1 MFCTYANI
9 KRKSFM
15 QYIGYPTLT
24 GDMVI
29 LEYINICKLE
39 YISICKLYSAY
50 WFYEVK
56 LHLKVHF
63 LKQYLSLSRTY
74 LDEVCWNQLCY
85 PISELY
91 WTTHKYLVSCS
102 KYLILDMRSV
112 LEDLTSTRNMGSPT
126 HQNPKQSRNP
136 NEKKKSAKKYF
147 VSYII
152 IEVPLWRE
160 RGK

>member
-1 MFCTYANI
+1 
-9 KRKSFM
+9 M

-39 YISICKLYSAY
+39 YINLCKLEYISICKPYSTH
-50 WFYEVK
+50 WFYEIK

-63 LKQYLSLSRTY
+63 LKQYLSLLRTY
-74 LDEVCWNQLCY
+74 LDEVCSNQLCY
-85 PISELY
+85 PISGLY
-91 WTTHKYLVSCS
+91 WTTHKYLVLCS
-102 KYLILDMRSV
+102 KYLVLDMRGV

-136 NEKKKSAKKYF
+136 NEKKKSAKKYCF
-147 VSYII
+147 IHNNRSTSLAGTGVID
-152 IEVPLWRE
+152 LM
-160 RGK
+160 